1 MVQELDVPHHAQLIL
16 DMNAHGV
23 DHLLQVLVLVL
34 NHAEMVFMI
43 LEKNVMRA
51 VQTAPLMPVH
61 QHAQK
66 ILVILVYGLDIH
78 LVAQAHAQS
87 YLLIVVME
95 SLILEKYAMMV
106 TMMIL
111 MVAQMVAIKLK
122 VDGSVMVVHQHHQ
135 IHAQKY
141 QSQLDLMM
149 TALIL
154 LLHSITHVHQQV
166 LHQKM

>member
-1 MVQELDVPHHAQLIL
+1 VAVHLVALLTVYMAVLGVIKLLVVQVLVPHHVVMVSLIVVKHAMKEVLMVQELDVPHLAQLIA

-34 NHAEMVFMI
+34 NHAEMASMI
-43 LEKNVMRA
+43 MEKNVMRA
-51 VQTAPLMPVH
+51 VLTAPLMPVH
-61 QHAQK
+61 QHVQK

-111 MVAQMVAIKLK
+111 MVAQMVAIK
-122 VDGSVMVVHQHHQ
+122 
-135 IHAQKY
+135 
-141 QSQLDLMM
+141 
-149 TALIL
+149 
-154 LLHSITHVHQQV
+154 
-166 LHQKM
+166 